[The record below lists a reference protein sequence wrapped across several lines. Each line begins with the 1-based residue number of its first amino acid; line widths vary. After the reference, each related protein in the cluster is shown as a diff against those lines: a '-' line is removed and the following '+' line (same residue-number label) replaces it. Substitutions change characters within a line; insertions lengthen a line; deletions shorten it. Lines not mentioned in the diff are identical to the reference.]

1 VGRRAILALAIGL
14 SLLALVQARHRAGQ
28 GRGALLKW
36 RPAAEALERGEQ
48 IYQVGAEGYP
58 TLPLTL
64 LVLRPFHAAGDVAG
78 PLLWALFQVGL
89 AWWIVTRALALA
101 AGRARD
107 FPALGQLVVLLL
119 SLRVLLSDVLHGNV
133 DILVA
138 ATVATAAWEW
148 NRARE
153 LRAGLWIGL
162 GAVLKVTPA
171 LALVYFLWRRSA
183 RAAIGVLVS
192 VALFAFALPG
202 AALGWARNV
211 ELARG
216 WWSQMIAP
224 YLAGRPLELL
234 QTEHTNQSLL
244 GVAARHLTDSVA
256 IAARPPVFPRA
267 VSIHWAALDAAA
279 FRAVHLALCAAVV
292 VYLLWCLGPGRAAR
306 QAAGAR
312 AGARVLG
319 EFALLALAM
328 LFLSERSW
336 KHHYVL
342 LCFPLAFLAWRALRL
357 PRRDA
362 RFRVAVLGLAA
373 SALLNGLSG
382 SAVLGARAS
391 DLAEAWGAWFAG
403 GLALFVACGEILRRD
418 RRRPPELAREPAPL
432 TRSEGPGA

>member
-1 VGRRAILALAIGL
+1 MSDAVSPPYRLGVARRAILALALGL
-14 SLLALVQARHRAGQ
+14 SLLALVQARHRAEQ
-28 GRGALLKW
+28 GRSALVKW
-36 RPAAEALERGEQ
+36 RPAAEALERGEE

-58 TLPLTL
+58 TLPLSL
-64 LVLRPFHAAGDVAG
+64 LVMRPFHAAGDVAG
-78 PLLWALFQVGL
+78 PLLWALLQVAL

-107 FPALGQLVVLLL
+107 FPLLGQLVVLLL
-119 SLRVLLSDVLHGNV
+119 SARVLLSDVLHGNV
-133 DILVA
+133 NILVG

-148 NRARE
+148 SRARE

-171 LALVYFLWRRSA
+171 LALVYFLWKRSA
-183 RAAIGVLVS
+183 RAAIGVFVS
-192 VALFAFALPG
+192 VAMFAFTLPA
-202 AALGWARNV
+202 AALGWTRNV

-216 WWSQMIAP
+216 WWSQMVAP
-224 YLAGRPLELL
+224 YLAGRALELL
-234 QTEHTNQSLL
+234 QTEHINQSLL
-244 GVAARHLTDSVA
+244 GVASRHLTDSVA

-267 VSIHWAALDAAA
+267 VSVHWAALDPGA
-279 FRAVHLALCAAVV
+279 FRAVYLALCAVVV
-292 VYLLWCLGPGRAAR
+292 VYLLWCLGP
-306 QAAGAR
+306 AR
-312 AGARVLG
+312 ATRSARGARVLG

-328 LFLSERSW
+328 PFLSERSW

-357 PRRDA
+357 PRSDA
-362 RFRVAVLGLAA
+362 RFRIAVLGLAA

-391 DLAEAWGAWFAG
+391 DMAEAWGAWLAG

-418 RRRPPELAREPAPL
+418 RRGSLQATHA
-432 TRSEGPGA
+432 